1 MVDAYII
8 GSVARG
14 TATDAS
20 DLDIAIIIEPLK
32 TKIFSEN
39 NRRLSQRIHV
49 RHLKTPLRGS
59 DC

>member
-1 MVDAYII
+1 M
-8 GSVARG
+8 ARG